1 MCHLKVCLSVAVY
14 VLLFCPFKK
23 HRLFSKAEL
32 TQHSLPHPY
41 PALFRAVNFIIGVLR
56 QNLASLAQGES
67 SGHSLGIASARLS
80 TRWSV
85 FSSKPVVSHSDI
97 PEVATCPPV
106 VLPKVR
112 EENLWTPYQELI
124 FKHNWHSLKKQER
137 WTQMVV

>member
-56 QNLASLAQGES
+56 
-67 SGHSLGIASARLS
+67 
-80 TRWSV
+80 
-85 FSSKPVVSHSDI
+85 
-97 PEVATCPPV
+97 
-106 VLPKVR
+106 
-112 EENLWTPYQELI
+112 
-124 FKHNWHSLKKQER
+124 
-137 WTQMVV
+137 